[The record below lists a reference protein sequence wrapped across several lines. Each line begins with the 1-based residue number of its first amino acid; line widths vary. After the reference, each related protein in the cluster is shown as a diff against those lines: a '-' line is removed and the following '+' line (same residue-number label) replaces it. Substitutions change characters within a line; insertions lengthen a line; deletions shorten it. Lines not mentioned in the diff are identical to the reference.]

1 MVEVGLMAFLAVGIR
16 AAMVGVVVAGGA
28 WAVGAASFPSAFG
41 IAAVAAAVAM
51 IPQTVQFL
59 RKVHAGPPPPD
70 GRGEHRG
77 GGGSAGVREPRR
89 PVGPNTGLGTT
100 IDIDGV

>member
-1 MVEVGLMAFLAVGIR
+1 MAEAGLMAFVAVGLR
-16 AAMVGVVVAGGA
+16 AAMVGVVVAVGA
-28 WAVGAASFPSAFG
+28 WAAGAASFATAFG
-41 IAAVAAAVAM
+41 IAAVAAAAAM
-51 IPQTVQFL
+51 LPHTVQFL

-100 IDIDGV
+100 IDPDGA

>member
-1 MVEVGLMAFLAVGIR
+1 MVGAELMAFVAVGIR
-16 AAMVGVVVAGGA
+16 AAMVGVVVAVGA
-28 WAVGAASFPSAFG
+28 WALGAASFATAFG
-41 IAAVAAAVAM
+41 IAAIAAAVAL

-70 GRGEHRG
+70 GPGEHR